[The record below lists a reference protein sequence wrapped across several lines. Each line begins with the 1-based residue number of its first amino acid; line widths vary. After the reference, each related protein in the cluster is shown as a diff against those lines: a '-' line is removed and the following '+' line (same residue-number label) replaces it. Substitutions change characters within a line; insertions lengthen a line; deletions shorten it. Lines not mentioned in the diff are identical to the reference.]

1 MEHAS
6 RSTTFSIAK
15 DGKYHDAIFSV
26 EGDEVSVIYWGRD
39 GVTRCKAQA
48 ESSEAP
54 DETARKLL
62 REMI

>member
-1 MEHAS
+1 MEYAS
-6 RSTTFSIAK
+6 QPATFSIAK
-15 DGKYHDAIFSV
+15 DGKYHDAIFCV
-26 EGDEVSVIYWGRD
+26 EGDEVSVIYWGRG

-54 DETARKLL
+54 AEIARKLL